1 MSRIAMVTFALMLV
15 VSAAGC
21 NNSQFTPPPTEAEFS
36 TGAFSVPFPSDLFIT
51 YAGLNEGALMAGGA
65 PGAMI
70 TNTPIIP
77 SATDPA
83 DTGDVLV
90 AQGFLD
96 GFSNTMPMQVDFTHN
111 IDPTSVVAGE
121 TVRVF
126 EISILP
132 PTGAMAA
139 IGLPISLPVGPT
151 SGAPGIIR
159 ELQADVDYSA
169 TLTRSVQYQIMV
181 KPKVPWPASD
191 NVTLGG
197 LSRGILVMVT
207 NGVRDFRGNAVI
219 RSDQYARMAAG
230 IPDNTGNPA
239 TDGFANAIGA
249 AVQSS
254 LGLLAAQA
262 GVNPDSVVVTN
273 YFTCQS
279 VTDVL
284 DAGVAATLAQAPA
297 ATTPGVAIPTV
308 DTVGDFLTAVGAI
321 NSPADLP
328 YNANLAQGTITL
340 PTFYPGD
347 SSGPAGWEDAVT
359 GYWTDGNQVYQS
371 ATPPAANP
379 AFPTRYSPN
388 AVSLGSHEVPVLVM
402 TPSHFIDVN
411 LDGINDPWPVVI
423 FQHGITRSR
432 FDATAFTSFLCG
444 QGFAVVSMDAPLH
457 GTTEGNPY
465 WAGHGPIAGEQIG
478 EERTLGIDLLDND
491 TGLPTGFDGNGI
503 PIGDGI
509 PEASGEYFLNFPSLI
524 SSRSVWMQAVCD
536 LAMLTETLPTW
547 DFDGDPA
554 TGTVT
559 GAEFTDEIHYIGMSL
574 GGLIGT
580 TFLSA
585 MPAGKISSAELCV
598 TGGGVAKML
607 ENSPVYNPRLMAFF
621 AGEGLVQGTTRAEQ
635 ALNVISAVADGIDPV
650 VHIRRAASKVPVHM
664 AVIKGGR
671 TPSRAL
677 FGFEYPDTVV
687 STNSLGNGLY
697 GAMVGVDIS
706 LLPNGDSG
714 IYTGVLEPSYLGGS
728 FPMQRIGSL
737 TLHNTAGVKEF
748 PPDLHGGGA
757 TNYITGD
764 HGSFADPLSGVGGAM
779 QFTAMNWAASSGK
792 NRTVHAVSPYN
803 LTDLLIDEIDL
814 EIPVMQGETRLG
826 RITLIETGDPD
837 NPLEASFETVGD
849 AGTLGAAAAAL
860 GGHHFNWYQQITID
874 DDPARAVSGD
884 LAATGALLTVPRIDP
899 PSGGT
904 GQSANFANNG
914 TYADDKPW
922 LWNEVQVPPGD
933 FAADQNESAADYYC
947 VREFT
952 NNPGAAT
959 PAGID
964 PCVGD
969 PAVQS
974 SLAYNVGPWIGS
986 VSTIGDRFQI
996 RTWLVLVDENGDQ
1009 VRLLNGFTF
1018 AQQVTAGSEGIGS
1031 AVTTTG
1037 VAQMPGSPGVTG
1049 DDTILSGF

>member
-1 MSRIAMVTFALMLV
+1 MNRLLILTCIFSLAVG
-15 VSAAGC
+15 VSGC

-51 YAGLNEGALMAGGA
+51 YAALNEGALLAAGA
-65 PGAMI
+65 PGASI

-77 SATDPA
+77 SATDA
-83 DTGDVLV
+83 SDTGDVLV

-96 GFSNTMPMQVDFTHN
+96 GFSITMPMQIDFSHN
-111 IDPTSVVAGE
+111 LDPASVIAGE

-132 PTGAMAA
+132 PSQALAA
-139 IGLPISLPVGPT
+139 IGQPISLPVGPT

-169 TLTRSVQYQIMV
+169 TLTRSVQFQIMV

-207 NGVRDFRGNAVI
+207 NGVRDFRGNPVI
-219 RSDQYARMAAG
+219 RSDQYDRMVAG
-230 IPDNTGNPA
+230 IVENTGSA
-239 TDGFANAIGA
+239 GTDGFANAIMAG
-249 AVQSS
+249 VQSG
-254 LGLLAAQA
+254 LGLLQAQA
-262 GVNPDSVVVTN
+262 GVDPDSVVVSN

-284 DAGVAATLAQAPA
+284 DAGVAATLALAPA
-297 ATTPGVAIPTV
+297 ATTPGVSE
-308 DTVGDFLTAVGAI
+308 VGFDNVHDFLLNVAGVDIGG
-321 NSPADLP
+321 N

-340 PTFYPGD
+340 PSFYPGD
-347 SSGPAGWEDAVT
+347 SSGPAGWYDAVT
-359 GYWTDGNQVYQS
+359 GYWETSGVVYQS
-371 ATPPAANP
+371 TSDAPNP
-379 AFPTRYSPN
+379 AFPTRYN
-388 AVSLGSHEVPVLVM
+388 TTAVTRPETQVPVLVM
-402 TPSHFIDVN
+402 TPNHVDA
-411 LDGINDPWPVVI
+411 PWPVVI

-432 FDATAFTSFLCG
+432 FDAAAFTIFLCS

-457 GTTEGNPY
+457 GTVEGNPY
-465 WAGHGPIAGEQIG
+465 WAGHGSFDGEQIG
-478 EERTLGIDLLDND
+478 EERTLGIDLQDNV
-491 TGLPTGFDGNGI
+491 TGLPTGIDENGI

-547 DFDGDPA
+547 DFDDNPA

-559 GAEFTDEIHYIGMSL
+559 GADFTDEIHYMGMSL
-574 GGLIGT
+574 GGMIGT

-598 TGGGVAKML
+598 TGGAVAKML

-664 AVIKGGR
+664 AVVKGGR
-671 TPSRAL
+671 SPSGEM
-677 FGFEYPDTVV
+677 FGFDYPDTVV

-706 LLPNGDSG
+706 LIPNGDSG
-714 IYTGVLEPSYLGGS
+714 IYTGVLEPSFLGGS

-737 TLHNTAGVKEF
+737 TLHNTAGVKDF
-748 PPDLHGGGA
+748 PPGLHGGGA

-764 HGSFADPLSGVGGAM
+764 HGSFADPLSSVGAAM
-779 QFTAMNWAASSGK
+779 QFTAVNWAASSGK
-792 NRTVHAVSPYN
+792 NRFVHAASPYD
-803 LTDLLIDEIDL
+803 LTDLVIDEIDL
-814 EIPVMQGETRLG
+814 EIPVMQGVTRLG
-826 RITLIETGDPD
+826 RITLTETGDAT
-837 NPLEASFETVGD
+837 NPVEAVFETIGD

-860 GGHHFNWYQQITID
+860 GGHHFNWYQLVIAD
-874 DDPARAVSGD
+874 DAPPNATSGVPGPD
-884 LAATGALLTVPRIDP
+884 TATVGAPLTVPRIDP

-904 GQSANFANNG
+904 GQTASFADNG
-914 TYADDKPW
+914 IYADDKPW
-922 LWNEVQVPPGD
+922 LWNEVQVGPGAFSD
-933 FAADQNESAADYYC
+933 DQNESASAFYC

-952 NNPGAAT
+952 NNPLAAT
-959 PAGID
+959 PPGVD

-969 PAVQS
+969 PSQQS
-974 SLAYNVGPWIGS
+974 SLTYQIGPWAGNLTDIGN
-986 VSTIGDRFQI
+986 RFQV
-996 RTWLVLVDENGDQ
+996 RTWLVLVDIDGNQ

-1018 AQQVTAGSEGIGS
+1018 GQQVTPGAGGIGS
-1031 AVTTTG
+1031 ATTTTG
-1037 VAQMPGSPGVTG
+1037 VAQMPGSPGTTG
-1049 DDTILSGF
+1049 DDTILQGF

>member
-1 MSRIAMVTFALMLV
+1 MNRLLIVTCI
-15 VSAAGC
+15 VSLAVGASGC

-51 YAGLNEGALMAGGA
+51 YAALNEGALLAAGA
-65 PGAMI
+65 PGASI

-77 SATDPA
+77 SATDA
-83 DTGDVLV
+83 SDTGDPLV
-90 AQGFLD
+90 SQGFLD
-96 GFSNTMPMQVDFTHN
+96 GFSNTMPMQIDFTHN
-111 IDPTSVVAGE
+111 IDPASVVAGE

-132 PTGAMAA
+132 PSQAMVA
-139 IGLPISLPVGPT
+139 IGQPISLPVGPT

-159 ELQADVDYSA
+159 ELQADVDYAA
-169 TLTRSVQYQIMV
+169 TLTRSVQFQIMV

-191 NVTLGG
+191 NVSLGG

-207 NGVRDFRGNAVI
+207 NGVRDFRGNPVI
-219 RSDQYARMAAG
+219 RSDQYDRMVAG
-230 IPDNTGNPA
+230 IAENTGSVS
-239 TDGFANAIGA
+239 TDGFANAIMAG
-249 AVQSS
+249 VQSG
-254 LGLLAAQA
+254 LGLLQAQA
-262 GVNPDSVVVTN
+262 GVDPDSVVVSN
-273 YFTCQS
+273 YFSCQS

-284 DAGVAATLAQAPA
+284 DEGVAATLAQAPA
-297 ATTPGVAIPTV
+297 VTSPGVSVAGLDNV
-308 DTVGDFLTAVGAI
+308 HDFLLNVAGVDIGT
-321 NSPADLP
+321 N
-328 YNANLAQGTITL
+328 YNADLAQGTITL
-340 PTFYPGD
+340 PSFYPGD
-347 SSGPAGWEDAVT
+347 SSGPAGWYDAVT
-359 GYWTDGNQVYQS
+359 GYWNAAGVVYQS
-371 ATPPAANP
+371 TSDAPNTS
-379 AFPTRYSPN
+379 FPTRYN
-388 AVSLGSHEVPVLVM
+388 TTAVPMAETEVPVLVM
-402 TPSHFIDVN
+402 TPNHVDA
-411 LDGINDPWPVVI
+411 PWPVVI

-432 FDATAFTSFLCG
+432 FDATAFTIFLCS

-478 EERTLGIDLLDND
+478 EERTLGIDLADNV
-491 TGLPTGFDGNGI
+491 TGLPTGFDENGI

-509 PEASGEYFLNFPSLI
+509 PEASGDYFLNFPSLI

-547 DFDGDPA
+547 DFDGDPL

-559 GAEFTDEIHYIGMSL
+559 GADFTDEIHYMGMSL

-621 AGEGLVQGTTRAEQ
+621 DREGLVQGTTRAEQ
-635 ALNVISAVADGIDPV
+635 ALNVISAIADGIDPV

-671 TPSRAL
+671 TPSGEM

-706 LLPNGDSG
+706 LIPSGDSG

-737 TLHNTAGVKEF
+737 TLHNTAGLKDF

-764 HGSFADPLSGVGGAM
+764 HGSFADPLASVGAAM
-779 QFTAMNWAASSGK
+779 QFSAVNWAASSGK
-792 NRTVHAVSPYN
+792 NRYVHGASPYD
-803 LTDLLIDEIDL
+803 LTDLVIDEIDL

-826 RITLIETGDPD
+826 RITVAETGDAT
-837 NPLEASFETVGD
+837 NPVEAVFETIGD
-849 AGTLGAAAAAL
+849 AGTLGDAAAAL
-860 GGHHFNWYQQITID
+860 GGHHFNWYQVVTTD
-874 DDPARAVSGD
+874 DSPPNATSGVPGPD
-884 LAATGALLTVPRIDP
+884 TMNVGAPLTVPRVDP

-904 GQSANFANNG
+904 GQTASFADNG

-922 LWNEVQVPPGD
+922 LWNEVQVGPGAFSD
-933 FAADQNESAADYYC
+933 DQNESASQFYC

-952 NNPGAAT
+952 NNPGTAT
-959 PAGID
+959 PPGVD
-964 PCVGD
+964 PCIGD
-969 PAVQS
+969 PSQQS
-974 SLAYNVGPWIGS
+974 SLTYQIGPWAGNLTDIGN
-986 VSTIGDRFQI
+986 RFQI
-996 RTWLVLVDENGDQ
+996 RAWLVLVDIDGNQ

-1018 AQQVTAGSEGIGS
+1018 GQQVTPGAGGIGS
-1031 AVTTTG
+1031 ATTTTG
-1037 VAQMPGSPGVTG
+1037 IAQMPGSPGTTG
-1049 DDTILSGF
+1049 DDTILQGF

>member
-1 MSRIAMVTFALMLV
+1 MNRLLIVACIFSLALGA
-15 VSAAGC
+15 SGC

-51 YAGLNEGALMAGGA
+51 YAALNEGALMAAGA
-65 PGAMI
+65 PGASI

-77 SATDPA
+77 SATDA
-83 DTGDVLV
+83 SDTGDVLV

-96 GFSNTMPMQVDFTHN
+96 GFSITMPMQVDFTHDL
-111 IDPTSVVAGE
+111 DPASVIAGE

-132 PTGAMAA
+132 PSLAMVD
-139 IGLPISLPVGPT
+139 IGQPISLPVE
-151 SGAPGIIR
+151 IIR

-169 TLTRSVQYQIMV
+169 TLTRSVRYQIMV

-191 NVTLGG
+191 NDSPGG

-207 NGVRDFRGNAVI
+207 NGVRDFRGNPVI
-219 RSDQYARMAAG
+219 RSDQYSRMAAG
-230 IPDNTGNPA
+230 IVENTGSA
-239 TDGFANAIGA
+239 GTDGFANAIMAG
-249 AVQSS
+249 VQSG
-254 LGLLAAQA
+254 LGLLQAQA
-262 GVNPDSVVVTN
+262 GVDPDSVVVTN

-297 ATTPGVAIPTV
+297 MTTPGVSVAGFDNV
-308 DTVGDFLTAVGAI
+308 HDFLLDYAGVDI
-321 NSPADLP
+321 EDFYSAD
-328 YNANLAQGTITL
+328 LAQGTITL
-340 PTFYPGD
+340 PSFYPGD
-347 SSGPAGWEDAVT
+347 SSGPAGWYDAVT
-359 GYWTDGNQVYQS
+359 GYWETSGVVYQS
-371 ATPPAANP
+371 TSDAPNT
-379 AFPTRYSPN
+379 AFPTRYN
-388 AVSLGSHEVPVLVM
+388 TTAVAMPVTQVPVMVM
-402 TPSHFIDVN
+402 TPYHVDA
-411 LDGINDPWPVVI
+411 PWPVVI

-432 FDATAFTSFLCG
+432 FDAAAFTIFLCA

-457 GTTEGNPY
+457 GTTEGENPPNPY
-465 WAGHGPIAGEQIG
+465 WAGHGSVPGLQLG
-478 EERTLGIDLLDND
+478 EERTLGIDLQDNV
-491 TGLPTGFDGNGI
+491 TGLPTGFDENGI

-547 DFDGDPA
+547 DFDDDPA
-554 TGTVT
+554 TGTGT
-559 GAEFTDEIHYIGMSL
+559 GADFTDEIHYIGMSL

-635 ALNVISAVADGIDPV
+635 ALNVISAIADGIDPV

-671 TPSRAL
+671 TPSKEL

-714 IYTGVLEPSYLGGS
+714 FYTGVLEPSYLGGS

-737 TLHNTAGVKEF
+737 TLHNTAGVKDF

-764 HGSFADPLSGVGGAM
+764 HGSFAVPTSGVGGAM
-779 QFTAMNWAASSGK
+779 QFTAANWAASSGK
-792 NRTVHAVSPYN
+792 NRFVHAASPYD
-803 LTDLLIDEIDL
+803 LTDLVIDEIDL

-826 RITLIETGDPD
+826 RIIVTETGDAT
-837 NPLEASFETVGD
+837 NPVEAEFQTVGD

-860 GGHHFNWYQQITID
+860 GGHHFNWYQLVITD
-874 DDPARAVSGD
+874 DAPPNATSGVPGPD
-884 LAATGALLTVPRIDP
+884 TMNVGAPLTVPRIDP

-904 GQSANFANNG
+904 GQTGSLADNG
-914 TYADDKPW
+914 IYADDKPW
-922 LWNEVQVPPGD
+922 LWNEVQVGPD
-933 FAADQNESAADYYC
+933 AFSDDQNEAASQFYC

-952 NNPGAAT
+952 NNSGAPPPPGV
-959 PAGID
+959 D

-969 PAVQS
+969 P
-974 SLAYNVGPWIGS
+974 SLQGRLDYEIGPWAGNLTDIGN
-986 VSTIGDRFQI
+986 RFQV
-996 RTWLVLVDENGDQ
+996 RVWLVLVDIDGNQ

-1018 AQQVTAGSEGIGS
+1018 GQQVTSGAGGIGS
-1031 AVTTTG
+1031 ATTTTG
-1037 VAQMPGSPGVTG
+1037 IAQMPGSPGTTG
-1049 DDTILSGF
+1049 DDEILQEF